1 MVNVREVEAIK
12 VVLLQICRMS
22 LKGEEG
28 GLYRQIIHG
37 H

>member
-28 GLYRQIIHG
+28 SVI
-37 H
+37 